1 MSMPF
6 LLESESVSSS
16 ELFISS
22 VSDALV
28 KSDKTE
34 YGFLS
39 SRGLATSNGTHL
51 KTKIQDL
58 SLSEV
63 TTSKRS
69 LVVNLLVTE
78 RT

>member
-1 MSMPF
+1 MYRSLAPLRLIRILAMSMPF

-58 SLSEV
+58 SLSQ
-63 TTSKRS
+63 K
-69 LVVNLLVTE
+69 
-78 RT
+78 